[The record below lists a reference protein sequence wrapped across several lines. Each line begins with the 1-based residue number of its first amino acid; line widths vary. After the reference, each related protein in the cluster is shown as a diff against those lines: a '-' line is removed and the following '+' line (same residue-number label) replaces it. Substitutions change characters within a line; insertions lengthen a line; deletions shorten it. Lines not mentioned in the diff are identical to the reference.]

1 MPPAKQEPESDEEDD
16 ELKQDGKVCHLLII
30 NFLTNFKLKL
40 CVLYNQ
46 EEETVFVVKPT
57 TLFRKIRTAIAKKYG
72 IEEKSFKMNYESAN
86 CLDDHTPKM
95 MEMQVGR
102 SYRLD
107 TFTEQVGGSLVCHTV
122 GETNERAY

>member
-1 MPPAKQEPESDEEDD
+1 M
-16 ELKQDGKVCHLLII
+16 
-30 NFLTNFKLKL
+30 KL

-57 TLFRKIRTAIAKKYG
+57 TLFKKIRVAIAKKYG
-72 IEEKSFKMNYESAN
+72 IAEGSFRMNYNSSN

-95 MEMQVGR
+95 MEMEIGR

-107 TFTEQVGGSLVCHTV
+107 TYTEQVGGLVRCLNLT
-122 GETNERAY
+122 

>member
-1 MPPAKQEPESDEEDD
+1 MSFLSYK
-16 ELKQDGKVCHLLII
+16 LLYS
-30 NFLTNFKLKL
+30 TDFKLKL

-57 TLFRKIRTAIAKKYG
+57 TLFKKIRTAIAKKYG

-86 CLDDHTPKM
+86 CLDDFTPKM

-107 TFTEQVGGSLVCHTV
+107 TFTEQVGGRLVCPSV
-122 GETNERAY
+122 GETDERAC

>member
-1 MPPAKQEPESDEEDD
+1 
-16 ELKQDGKVCHLLII
+16 
-30 NFLTNFKLKL
+30 LKL

-57 TLFRKIRTAIAKKYG
+57 TLFKKIRTAIAKKYG
-72 IEEKSFKMNYESAN
+72 IEEDSFRMNYASSN
-86 CLDDHTPKM
+86 CLNDHTPKM

-107 TFTEQVGGSLVCHTV
+107 TYTERVGGLVRCFGLELDEYTDAV
-122 GETNERAY
+122 VRL